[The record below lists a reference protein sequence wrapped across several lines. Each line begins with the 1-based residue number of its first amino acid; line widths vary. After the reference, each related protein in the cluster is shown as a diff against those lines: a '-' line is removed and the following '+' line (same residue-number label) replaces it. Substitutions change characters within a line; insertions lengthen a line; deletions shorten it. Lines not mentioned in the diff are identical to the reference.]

1 MKMIESCE
9 LKNAYRELLEKTI
22 TNLDCDDDG
31 DFIVTLC
38 QTQWIRV
45 LLVRRPNHG
54 RESLVNVELSLPEC
68 AFEMV
73 DISASD
79 RDVLGLLDG
88 MITHLQY
95 IKHLGN
101 YGFTIDV
108 IGYDCLWT
116 ASCFFLDMPEDELF
130 ELLLPP

>member
-1 MKMIESCE
+1 MIESCE
-9 LKNAYRELLEKTI
+9 LKNAYRELMEKTI
-22 TNLDCDDDG
+22 IISDCNDDG
-31 DFIVTLC
+31 DFIATLC

-45 LLVRRPNHG
+45 LLVRRPDHG

-73 DISASD
+73 DLSVSG
-79 RDVLGLLDG
+79 RDAIGLLDD

-95 IKHLGN
+95 MKQLGN
-101 YGFTIDV
+101 SGFTLDV
-108 IGYDCLWT
+108 IGHDCLWT
-116 ASCFFLDMPEDELF
+116 ASCFFPGILEDEMF